1 MKIRKAFTLI
11 EVIIAITVFTIFIG
25 FVMSAYLTFHRSQ
38 QQVASTRSMLLEGQA
53 IFDHITDLMDE
64 YNFYFDYY
72 NTETE
77 FGTDDSYT
85 LETQE
90 LVLISLDGENAARVY
105 WEEDEEE
112 LTGTLYFQEGEDE
125 AVALNTISSSVSFM
139 SFRVFPDK
147 NPYDV
152 ENQSDSSFPHFQP
165 NVQMKMTLSRP
176 GTDEDNVIVDLQTT
190 ITSRFYQ

>member
-1 MKIRKAFTLI
+1 M
-11 EVIIAITVFTIFIG
+11 AITVFTIFIG

-64 YNFYFDYY
+64 YTFHYDYY

-77 FGTDDSYT
+77 FGGDDTYT

-90 LVLISLDGENAARVY
+90 LVLISLDGKEAARVY

-112 LTGTLYFQEGEDE
+112 EMGTLYFQESEDE
-125 AVALNTISSSVSFM
+125 AVALNTISSSVSFV
-139 SFRVFPDK
+139 SFRVFPDQ
-147 NPYDV
+147 NPYDL
-152 ENQSDSSFPHFQP
+152 EFQSDGSFPHFQP
-165 NVQMKMTLSRP
+165 NVQIKMTLSRP
-176 GTDEDNVIVDLQTT
+176 GKDEKNVIVDLQTT